1 MCYKGIYG
9 KQHRS
14 FVLNLDMSVKRFHVT
29 SRPNLMTMNR
39 IIGKVILVSFKPKIE
54 SLIFHYLK
62 LTWAIT
68 KNDSKFHSL
77 Q

>member
-39 IIGKVILVSFKPKIE
+39 AIGKDILVSYEPMIE
-54 SLIFHYLK
+54 LLIL
-62 LTWAIT
+62 
-68 KNDSKFHSL
+68 
-77 Q
+77 

>member
-29 SRPNLMTMNR
+29 SRPNLMIMNR

-54 SLIFHYLK
+54 SLIFSLFETYLGNYEI
-62 LTWAIT
+62 LWE
-68 KNDSKFHSL
+68 
-77 Q
+77 